1 MDKPLKKL
9 GDGELDVMLA
19 VWEVWEAGEKEKP
32 VTSGEV
38 MKRLSQKRSWGITT
52 LMTVLARLV
61 EKGYLSCDRST
72 RTNYYTPLVLER
84 EYKER
89 ESRTFLTRLHRS
101 SLPSLVSS
109 LYQGGAVSSD
119 DLEELRRFIDNL
131 GKEE

>member
-1 MDKPLKKL
+1 MDKPIKKL

-19 VWEVWEAGEKEKP
+19 VWDAWEGGQP

-38 MKRLSQKRSWGITT
+38 MKRLSEKRSWGITT
-52 LMTVLARLV
+52 LMTVLSRLV

-72 RTNYYTPLVLER
+72 RANRYTPLMTEN

-89 ESRTFLTRLHRS
+89 ESRTFLNRLHRS

-119 DLEELRRFIDNL
+119 DLEELRQFIDGL

>member
-1 MDKPLKKL
+1 MDKTIKKL

-19 VWEVWEAGEKEKP
+19 VWEAWEEGKP
-32 VTSGEV
+32 VTSGDV
-38 MKRLSQKRSWGITT
+38 MKRLKEKRSWVITT

-72 RTNYYTPLVLER
+72 RSNLYTPLISEE

-89 ESRTFLTRLHRS
+89 ESRTFLARLHRS

-109 LYQGGAVSSD
+109 LYQSGAVDSD
-119 DLEELRRFIDNL
+119 DLEELRRFIDAM

>member
-1 MDKPLKKL
+1 MDMSLKKL

-19 VWEVWEAGEKEKP
+19 VWDAWEAGEP

-38 MKRLSQKRSWGITT
+38 MKRLSQKRRWGITT
-52 LMTVLARLV
+52 LMTVLSRLV

-72 RTNYYTPLVLER
+72 RANRYTPLVQEN

-89 ESRTFLTRLHRS
+89 ESRTFLNRLHRS

-109 LYQGGAVSSD
+109 LYQSGAVDSG
-119 DLEELRRFIDNL
+119 DLEELRQFIDSL